1 MSHPFELNP
10 LQKDLHVVSLTGIA
24 DNMLKLLEDFKT
36 KNPDKTEVYEE
47 KKKTI
52 EQIAEAGLYILAIYQ
67 RCDQLERKRT
77 MLKLENMKLS
87 LAVERLKMELQ
98 QSEQKYKG
106 LIEFDKK

>member
-1 MSHPFELNP
+1 MKTPFELNP

-52 EQIAEAGLYILAIYQ
+52 EQITDTALYILAIYQ
-67 RCDQLERKRT
+67 RCDQLERKRA

-87 LAVERLKMELQ
+87 LAVERLKMQLE
-98 QSEQKYKG
+98 QSEEKYKG